1 MVRRNCRPRHVEMRE
16 AAYDWELGSGLE
28 QAVLQLPEDYR
39 LVLILHDV
47 EEMSTN
53 ETVSAATSV
62 RLHRACA
69 ALRRHLY
76 ARAGASSV
84 QAFQFHAERCDRVV
98 KNVFKSLSL
107 PE

>member
-1 MVRRNCRPRHVEMRE
+1 MRE

-62 RLHRACA
+62 VRTSKSGYIAR
-69 ALRRHLY
+69 ALRCEGTSTREPAQ
-76 ARAGASSV
+76 ARFRPSS
-84 QAFQFHAERCDRVV
+84 FT
-98 KNVFKSLSL
+98 LSAAT
-107 PE
+107 E

>member
-1 MVRRNCRPRHVEMRE
+1 MLE
-16 AAYDWELGSGLE
+16 ASYDWELGSGLE
-28 QAVLQLPEDYR
+28 QAVLQLPEGYR

-53 ETVSAATSV
+53 ETAECRNLSRENVKV